1 MTISGVALL
10 YNILQRELLYPSN
23 WPMGSR
29 KFVSKPS
36 EYGIPYSEIKLFT
49 KDNVRLRAFVCKQPI
64 DREAKK
70 RPTIIMFHGNG
81 GNMGHRLPIAR
92 IFYLELNYNVILL
105 SYRGYGRSEGTPAE
119 KGLRIDA
126 QTVLDYVSKHEIFKE
141 TKIII
146 YGQSLGGAVAIDL
159 VSKNESKVS
168 ALIIENTFLSI
179 LIPHLIPKFSFLRYF
194 SFLCWQNWR
203 SENSIQKI
211 KFIPIL
217 FLSGTKDEIIPQEHM
232 KGLFE
237 LTKTSG
243 GKEWLE
249 FSNGN
254 HNNTNSQPGYFQYI
268 RKFVK
273 RYIDL
278 DEA

>member
-1 MTISGVALL
+1 MLIITGTTTIMTISGVALL

-126 QTVLDYVSKHEIFKE
+126 QQK
-141 TKIII
+141 
-146 YGQSLGGAVAIDL
+146 
-159 VSKNESKVS
+159 
-168 ALIIENTFLSI
+168 

-211 KFIPIL
+211 KIIPIL

>member
-1 MTISGVALL
+1 MTISGMALL
-10 YNILQRELLYPSN
+10 YMLQRELLYPSN
-23 WPMGSR
+23 WPTGSR

-36 EYGIPYSEIKLFT
+36 EYGIPYSEIKLYT
-49 KDNVRLRAFVCKQPI
+49 EDNVRLRAFVCKQPI

-70 RPTIIMFHGNG
+70 RPTVIMFHGNG
-81 GNMGHRLPIAR
+81 GNMGHRLPIAK
-92 IFYLELNYNVILL
+92 IFYTELKYNVILL
-105 SYRGYGRSEGTPAE
+105 SYRGYGRSEGKPAE

-126 QTVLDYVSKHEIFKE
+126 QTVLDYVSKHEIFKDS
-141 TKIII
+141 KIII

-168 ALIIENTFLSI
+168 ALIVENTFLSI
-179 LIPHLIPKFSFLRYF
+179 PKLIPHLIPILRYF
-194 SFLCWQNWR
+194 SFLCWQNWP
-203 SENSIQKI
+203 SEKSIQNI

-217 FLSGTKDEIIPQEHM
+217 FLSGTKDEIIPQDHM

-237 LTKTSG
+237 LTNTSS
-243 GKEWLE
+243 GKEWIE

-254 HNNTNSQPGYFQYI
+254 HNNTISQPGYYQYI

-273 RYIDL
+273 QYVDL
-278 DEA
+278 DEV